1 MLCLMRRV
9 GEKIIINENITV
21 CVTKIK
27 GNQVMIGI
35 EAPKEVSVQ
44 REEVHKRILE
54 EREEKN
60 GNR

>member
-1 MLCLMRRV
+1 MRRV